1 MYYRQCCFSD
11 KSNNFE
17 SITVAENEWIISDDI
32 KVANI
37 FNNYFSNPVEN
48 LKLKVTKNL
57 VNCSCQSEDSIFKP
71 FSNFKVTQV

>member
-1 MYYRQCCFSD
+1 MYYRYCCFSD

-17 SITVAENEWIISDDI
+17 SITLAENEWIISDDI

-37 FNNYFSNPVEN
+37 FNNCFSNPVEN

-57 VNCSCQSEDSIFKP
+57 VNCSCQSERF
-71 FSNFKVTQV
+71 NF